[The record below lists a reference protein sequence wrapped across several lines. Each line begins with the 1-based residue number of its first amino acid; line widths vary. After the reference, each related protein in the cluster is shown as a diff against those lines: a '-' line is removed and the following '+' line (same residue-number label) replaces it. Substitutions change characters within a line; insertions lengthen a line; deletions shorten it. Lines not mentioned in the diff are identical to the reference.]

1 MTVKETDH
9 ISRVMIK
16 CSISG
21 EVYIEATGAVRVD
34 SVRGKYSQLRGG
46 RLHVAD
52 IVHLLRYQGSFH
64 PSLRPTTRPEQT
76 T

>member
-1 MTVKETDH
+1 MTVKGTDH

-21 EVYIEATGAVRVD
+21 EAYSEVTGQLEVD

-52 IVHLLRYQGSFH
+52 IVVYFMD
-64 PSLRPTTRPEQT
+64 PTAHAAISR
-76 T
+76 